1 MGAILRLLAIIAS
14 LVIAASFLFFAI
26 DEMDRGSKTQ
36 QQALAQETGVPEP
49 QLAQVAPAPEEEA
62 VREQEHTGIRE
73 AIDDGNDVLLQPF
86 STIVNSDSNWV
97 TRGVPTL
104 LGLLIYGLGL
114 GLLAN
119 LLPKQE
125 SHAGDWRT
133 A

>member
-1 MGAILRLLAIIAS
+1 MGAILRLLAILAT
-14 LVIAASFLFFAI
+14 LMIAASFLFFAV

-36 QQALAQETGVPEP
+36 RQAVGEGTGVPEP
-49 QLAQVAPAPEEEA
+49 ELAQVAPAPEEEA
-62 VREQEHTGIRE
+62 IREEKHTSVREV
-73 AIDDGNDVLLQPF
+73 IDDGNDLLLQPF
-86 STIVNSDSNWV
+86 STIANSNSNWI

-104 LGLLIYGLGL
+104 LGLLIYGIGL

-119 LLPKQE
+119 LLPGRQ

>member
-1 MGAILRLLAIIAS
+1 MGAILRLLAILSS
-14 LVIAASFLFFAI
+14 LVIACSFLFFAV

-36 QQALAQETGVPEP
+36 QQAIGEGTGVPEP
-49 QLAQVAPAPEEEA
+49 ELAQVAPTPEEEQ
-62 VREQEHTGIRE
+62 VREQKHTGVRE
-73 AIDDGNDVLLQPF
+73 VVDDANDLLLQPF
-86 STIVNSDSNWV
+86 STIVNSESNWV

-104 LGLLIYGLGL
+104 LGLLVYGLGL

-119 LLPKQE
+119 LLPRQE